1 MVRKTFL
8 NLPCYFNE
16 IVKHP
21 IYDRKIVIFGA
32 KRAEKTSIAF
42 SDTFNVIEIDIKNDF
57 KINYQQNNVAK
68 TYDLDNIIIKAITK
82 SKNIGQSKGDLFE
95 TNNFN
100 PEGIC
105 NSFDCVWI
113 CCSWIPIIYIR
124 RILSR

>member
-100 PEGIC
+100 LIQKELVI
-105 NSFDCVWI
+105 WI
-113 CCSWIPIIYIR
+113 
-124 RILSR
+124 RI